1 MTGDKSAAFVSGS
14 APVSSADHLYLLGLP
29 ASGKTTLG
37 RRLAAHYGRAF
48 VDLDAAIAAATGQ
61 DIPAIFATE
70 GEAGFRQ
77 REAAAVRE
85 VAARPGPL
93 VVATGGG
100 TPCFHDNL
108 AVLQATGFTVWLDV
122 PLPTL
127 ARRLAGAP
135 AGSRPLVAALPAA
148 SSPAETPENALNYWL
163 SRTMAARRE
172 FYAQARLRCVGGAGT
187 RLSAVVA
194 ALAQAGFQP

>member
-1 MTGDKSAAFVSGS
+1 M
-14 APVSSADHLYLLGLP
+14 HLYLLGLP

-37 RRLAAHYGRAF
+37 CRLAAHYHREF
-48 VDLDAAIAAATGQ
+48 VDLDAVIATAAGQ
-61 DIPAIFATE
+61 TIPAIFATE

-77 REAAAVRE
+77 REAAALRE
-85 VAARPGPL
+85 VATRPGPL

-100 TPCFHDNL
+100 TPCFLGNL

-127 ARRLAGAP
+127 ARRLAAAP
-135 AGSRPLVAALPAA
+135 AGSRPLVAAQPAIN
-148 SSPAETPENALNYWL
+148 SPAETLEMALKSWL

-172 FYAQARLRCVGGAGT
+172 FYAQAQLRCAGVAGT
-187 RLSAVVA
+187 RLAAVVA
-194 ALAQAGFQP
+194 ALTQAGFQP